1 MLCFKAF
8 EGDENATTAGKAEL
22 YDLIIENTESQS
34 LINTLATNFM
44 DKGYECMVYCK
55 GVHAAGGNKNK
66 VKVAYA
72 EYASKKAS
80 IKTIKTPQELTALV
94 SEMQNC
100 RIDLKDTPRTI
111 PANMFCLDLIEEVE
125 NISAEHKRDVR
136 DAIRDLDD
144 QADKESM

>member
-1 MLCFKAF
+1 MAEKKSLGFQNKDAEECSCFFAKIRSKARSKSMLCFKAF

-72 EYASKKAS
+72 EYASKKGLGVHQNHQNPAR
-80 IKTIKTPQELTALV
+80 THGVRVRNAEL
-94 SEMQNC
+94 
-100 RIDLKDTPRTI
+100 P
-111 PANMFCLDLIEEVE
+111 
-125 NISAEHKRDVR
+125 H
-136 DAIRDLDD
+136 
-144 QADKESM
+144 